1 MSWSLSASG
10 HAADERAEALLIDR
24 LRAVMTSQSTG
35 CGNATMYTQHHGAV
49 NLLDTD
55 GIARD
60 ETVTYASG
68 GDGSLIITKQETG

>member
-10 HAADERAEALLIDR
+10 HAADERTEALLIDR

-35 CGNATMYTQHHGAV
+35 CGVASMWTQHHGQV
-49 NLLDTD
+49 DLLSTD

-60 ETVTYASG
+60 ETIADAG
-68 GDGSLIITKQETG
+68 